1 MRTKN
6 VTIGSKTYTL
16 TIDAMLL
23 FDCQR
28 ELKLNLLEKIGELA
42 NLQSADDEKF
52 SDQGKALCDIYA
64 AAGLSLARCKTNG
77 FENWEKAVE
86 NLSIAEMQQLAV
98 ELINSI
104 SETNSKN

>member
-1 MRTKN
+1 MRTKS
-6 VTIGSKTYTL
+6 VTVGKKTYTL

-42 NLQSADDEKF
+42 NLQNADEGKF
-52 SDQGKALCDIYA
+52 SDLGKALCDIYA
-64 AAGLSLARCKTNG
+64 AACLSLARCKTNG
-77 FENWEKAVE
+77 FDTWEKAVE

-98 ELINSI
+98 ELINAI

>member
-28 ELKLNLLEKIGELA
+28 ELKLNLLEKIGQIVA
-42 NLQSADDEKF
+42 LQETGGNFAGDLYDV
-52 SDQGKALCDIYA
+52 YA
-64 AAGLSLARCKTNG
+64 AVGLSLARCQENG
-77 FENWEKAVE
+77 FKTWEEAVSS
-86 NLSIAEMQQLAV
+86 LSLSEIRQLAV

-104 SETNSKN
+104 GETESKN

>member
-1 MRTKN
+1 MRTKS
-6 VTIGSKTYTL
+6 VKIGSKTYTL

-28 ELKLNLLEKIGELA
+28 ELKLNLLEKIGEIA
-42 NLQSADDEKF
+42 NLQSADGGNF
-52 SDQGKALCDIYA
+52 SSQGKALCDIYA
-64 AAGLSLARCKTNG
+64 AVGLSLARCKTNG

-86 NLSIAEMQQLAV
+86 NLPIAEMQQLAV
-98 ELINSI
+98 ELINAI

>member
-6 VTIGSKTYTL
+6 VKIGSKTYTL

-23 FDCQR
+23 FDCQK
-28 ELKLNLLEKIGELA
+28 ELKLNLLEKIGEIV
-42 NLQSADDEKF
+42 NLQNADGENF

-77 FENWEKAVE
+77 FETWEKAVE
-86 NLSIAEMQQLAV
+86 NISIAEMQQLAV

>member
-6 VTIGSKTYTL
+6 VVINKKTYTL

-42 NLQSADDEKF
+42 NLQSDGENF
-52 SDQGKALCDIYA
+52 SNQGKALCDIYA

-77 FENWEKAVE
+77 FDTWEKAVS
-86 NLSIAEMQQLAV
+86 NLSISEMQQLTI
-98 ELINSI
+98 ELINAI

>member
-1 MRTKN
+1 MRIKK
-6 VTIGSKTYTL
+6 VTTSKKTYML

-28 ELKLNLLEKIGELA
+28 ELKLNLLEKIGQIVSLQDA
-42 NLQSADDEKF
+42 GNLSDE
-52 SDQGKALCDIYA
+52 GKALSDFYA
-64 AAGLSLARCKTNG
+64 AVGVSLARCKENN
-77 FENWEKAVE
+77 FESWEDALS
-86 NLSIAEMQQLAV
+86 NLEISEMNKLAV

>member
-6 VTIGSKTYTL
+6 VTVGKKTYTL
-16 TIDAMLL
+16 TIDVMLL

-28 ELKLNLLEKIGELA
+28 ELKLNLLEKIGELV
-42 NLQSADDEKF
+42 NLQNADEGKF

-77 FENWEKAVE
+77 FDTWEKAVE

-98 ELINSI
+98 ELINAI